1 MGEITLNRDAE
12 RVPLSSAVRKKQT
25 NKRYNYYGASGVIDK
40 VDNYLFEDRLLLV
53 GEDGA
58 NLLSRSKD
66 NAFFAEGR
74 YWVNNHAHVI
84 DSTDKLILDYVA
96 IVINSTPLDKYITGS
111 AQPKFT
117 QDNLNNF
124 PIPLPPLAEQ
134 RRIVAEVEKWFA
146 LIDDLETNKQDLQS
160 AVKQVRAK
168 VLDLAIHGKLVSQ
181 DPNDESAIDLLRR
194 INPHYTP
201 SDTSHYQN
209 IPDGWEVLKV
219 GDVAEYINGRAFKPE
234 EWEQQG
240 LPIIRIQNLNNE
252 NAAYNY
258 STTNFE
264 DKYLVHKGD
273 LLFAWAASLG
283 TYIWN
288 KGVAWLNQH
297 IFKVI
302 PKSFIQKEYL
312 YYSFIV
318 MIGDF
323 YAESHGSGMVHIT
336 KGKFENR
343 PILIPP
349 IAEQKR
355 IISKIEEILAVI
367 DAISAEL

>member
-134 RRIVAEVEKWFA
+134 KRIVAEIEKWFA
-146 LIDDLETNKQDLQS
+146 LIDELDANKQDLQ
-160 AVKQVRAK
+160 AAIRQVRAK

-181 DPNDESAIDLLRR
+181 DPNDEPAIALLRR

-209 IPDGWEVLKV
+209 VPQGWEVTTLENVCKIVTTQKYQIKQSEIKEAGKYPVISQSANYIEGYCDRADKLYTKSPVVIFGDHTRAVKFIDFEFVV
-219 GDVAEYINGRAFKPE
+219 GADGVKIFIP
-234 EWEQQG
+234 
-240 LPIIRIQNLNNE
+240 LLSP
-252 NAAYNY
+252 
-258 STTNFE
+258 
-264 DKYLVHKGD
+264 KYTYYLICY
-273 LLFAWAASLG
+273 AASQ
-283 TYIWN
+283 IEN
-288 KGVAWLNQH
+288 KGYARHYSLLS
-297 IFKVI
+297 KV
-302 PKSFIQKEYL
+302 PLF
-312 YYSFIV
+312 
-318 MIGDF
+318 
-323 YAESHGSGMVHIT
+323 
-336 KGKFENR
+336 
-343 PILIPP
+343 IPP
-349 IAEQKR
+349 LKEQKR
-355 IISKIEEILAVI
+355 IVNAI
-367 DAISAEL
+367 DAILEVMDIISAEL